1 MEAAVCGRR
10 KGFRVAHTSFRD
22 VCGPSAERYKTMNS
36 DDVRQPADSASS
48 GDALVSASVPLATPR
63 QAEQKMTN
71 PWILLK
77 VKALGELLPEAG
89 IQLEE
94 DLDRGEPPRQIA
106 VKLFQN
112 FHVRLS
118 ELEVARYGAWL
129 PHLRR
134 DAMRKADE
142 QSERNV
148 QEFRTRKR
156 RQR

>member
-1 MEAAVCGRR
+1 
-10 KGFRVAHTSFRD
+10 
-22 VCGPSAERYKTMNS
+22 MNPE
-36 DDVRQPADSASS
+36 DDRQSVDSAHEP
-48 GDALVSASVPLATPR
+48 LVSHSVPLATPR

-77 VKALGELLPEAG
+77 VKALGELFPEAG
-89 IQLEE
+89 KRLEE
-94 DLDRGEPPRQIA
+94 ELDRGEPPRQIA
-106 VKLFQN
+106 VKLLED

-134 DAMRKADE
+134 DAIRKAEE

-148 QEFRTRKR
+148 QEFRKGKR
-156 RQR
+156 RPR